1 VLFQLYDTNE
11 SGSIS
16 YREFCSEIFGFEVG
30 GSQPAQSSTNPEQL
44 VDRLRQKL
52 ASRGARGIIGLQ
64 RQFKIMDDNHS
75 MSLDRYEFAKAM
87 ADYALGFTENEITHI
102 YNYFDYNRT
111 NLVEYDEFLR
121 TVRGPMNTQRKQIV
135 GKAFDIMD
143 KDGSGYIELKDIQG
157 VYNATKHPEVLQGR
171 KTEQ

>member
-1 VLFQLYDTNE
+1 LAVLFSLYDQDE
-11 SGSIS
+11 SGSIC

-30 GSQPAQSSTNPEQL
+30 GTQPSHTTTNPDQL

-87 ADYALGFTENEITHI
+87 ADYALGFTENEIVNLF
-102 YNYFDYNRT
+102 NYFDYNRT
-111 NLVEYDEFLR
+111 NLIEYDEFLR
-121 TVRGPMNTQRKQIV
+121 TVRGPMNPQRKAIV
-135 GKAFDIMD
+135 TKAFDILD
-143 KDGSGYIELKDIQG
+143 KDASGYIELKDIQG
-157 VYNATKHPEVLQGR
+157 VYNGSKHPDVL
-171 KTEQ
+171 